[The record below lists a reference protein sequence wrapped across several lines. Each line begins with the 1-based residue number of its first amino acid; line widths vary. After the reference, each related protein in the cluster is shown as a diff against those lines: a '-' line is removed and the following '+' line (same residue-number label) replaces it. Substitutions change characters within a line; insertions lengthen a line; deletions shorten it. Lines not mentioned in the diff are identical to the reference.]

1 MRIFIVGMPGSGKT
15 TLGRLLAAATG
26 MKAVDTD
33 RLITEKYGKTPGRI
47 ITEEGEKKLR
57 DLERQTLDEVL
68 ALDDLIISTGGGFP
82 IFNGNMDRMLEG
94 SHVIYIK
101 TSIDVLWKRLKHDK
115 TRPLSNSHDKLR
127 KLYSERKP
135 YYEKAGIIIDG
146 SLESRSNL
154 AKALEKV
161 RDLGIVSKTEG
172 NVPPDSH

>member
-33 RLITEKYGKTPGRI
+33 RLITERYGKTPGRI
-47 ITEEGEKKLR
+47 ITEEGEKVFR
-57 DLERQTLDEVL
+57 ELERETLDEVL
-68 ALDDLIISTGGGFP
+68 LLDDLIISTGGGFP
-82 IFNGNMDRMLEG
+82 IFGGNMDRMLMN

-115 TRPLSNSHDKLR
+115 TRPLSNSNEKLR

-135 YYEKAGIIIDG
+135 FYEKAGIIIDG
-146 SLESRSNL
+146 SLDSRTNL
-154 AKALEKV
+154 AKALEKLYE
-161 RDLGIVSKTEG
+161 LGIV
-172 NVPPDSH
+172 PR